1 MEKWRGCT
9 FNIKIPFSLQTLQ
22 FVLCLNVFVIF
33 WTSLRN
39 KISKDVFFFLKKG
52 VAIIAS
58 LVAEVIYLSIY
69 CYDLKLNFQFTH
81 TMK

>member
-1 MEKWRGCT
+1 MEKRRGCT

-22 FVLCLNVFVIF
+22 YVLCLNVFLIL
-33 WTSLRN
+33 WISLRN
-39 KISKDVFFFLKKG
+39 KISKDFLKKTG

-58 LVAEVIYLSIY
+58 LVAEVIYLFIY